1 MFSPTVTPTPQP
13 PRRSDDI
20 FLYLPSEQG
29 DYRRQLQVEENV
41 TSVAVDRFRKMMRD
55 ASSRGDVVTHRPAA
69 DLLAA
74 WFGPMALGV
83 SRLQKRARER
93 KEGFRE
99 TGGDVKGKQRK
110 KREEWDAGR
119 RALEDEVARM
129 LKLLSPEAVS
139 VIAIHTVLST
149 MIRDLNGATLPSLA
163 YGIANNVRAEI
174 NLKKLSELERKQ
186 ENAELKKGL
195 GGGKELFGKVEGNGE
210 GRKRNVQRIL
220 NYAMANSNSMVS
232 AVNYA
237 AQQTAVKNSQWTDR
251 ERLLLG
257 TTLVDMLLQHAKV
270 EVDGEFVPAFHH
282 FYRFDKRSMMKRGML
297 RLTEPAIH
305 LLSEDGECLADFV
318 SPKQS
323 PMLVRPRPWV
333 TPDDTPY
340 LKCKAELVRTTP
352 TKSVKSAIGMAD
364 LSMLYDGLNALGE
377 TAWKVNKDILHVAE
391 TLWEEG
397 GGKAGLVTKLNVTV
411 PQRDAFIMEQI
422 RLFEENNFLGKLR
435 EGLDDASCE
444 EDYEFDEQRAKR
456 KFRSER
462 KRAQKMNRE
471 LVSMRADTAHKLE
484 HARRFADEER
494 LWLPHN
500 VDFRGRAYPI
510 PVYLQHMGCDMTRAM
525 LMFAKPGVELGQ
537 RGLYWLKIHLANKL
551 GADKLSLDE
560 RIECAEA
567 NMSRAIETGQDPL
580 SDKNMEWWADVED
593 PFQLLAA
600 CFEIS
605 RAAGRFGGEKAMQGF
620 ESTLPISMDGSC
632 NGLQHYAALGRDRIG
647 AEQVNLLP
655 SDRPQDVYSGVARLV
670 NERIEEMAQK
680 GDEIGILLRGKV
692 SRKVVKQTV
701 MTSVYGVTLIGAREQ
716 IGNRLKDIDGF
727 PQNKVFEASMKLASL
742 TLSSLGV
749 IVSGATKTMDW
760 LYGAASV
767 ISREGHEV
775 EWISPVGLPVM
786 QPYRKGSKSV
796 VKTLM
801 QRVTLDRVGDHSP
814 ISVARQRSAFAPNY
828 VHSIDSSHMLLT
840 AIACKR
846 AGLNF
851 AAVHDSFW
859 TNAAHVDA
867 MNSILREEFVKL
879 HKRDLLGEL
888 RESFMARH
896 PHLTFA
902 ELPEKGDLDINVVHN
917 STYFF
922 S

>member
-1 MFSPTVTPTPQP
+1 MFAPPVTPIPHP

-29 DYRRQLQVEENV
+29 DYRRQLHIEENV
-41 TSVAVDRFRKMMRD
+41 TSVAIDRFRKMIRD

-69 DLLAA
+69 DFLAA

-83 SRLQKRARER
+83 SRLQKRARDSR
-93 KEGFRE
+93 DGFRE
-99 TGGDVKGKQRK
+99 TGVGVKGRWRK
-110 KREEWDAGR
+110 KRGEWEPGR
-119 RALEDEVARM
+119 QAMEDEVARM
-129 LKLLSPEAVS
+129 LKMLSPEAVS
-139 VIAIHTVLST
+139 VIAIHTVLSS
-149 MIRDLNGATLPSLA
+149 MIRDMNGVALPTLA
-163 YGIANNVRAEI
+163 FAIANNVRAEI
-174 NLKKLSELERKQ
+174 NMKKLNELQRKQ
-186 ENAELKKGL
+186 EKAEMKKPF
-195 GGGKELFGKVEGNGE
+195 GGGRRLFAEGGE
-210 GRKRNVQRIL
+210 NPDGRKKNVQRIL
-220 NYAMANSNSMVS
+220 NNAMANSNSVVS

-237 AQQTAVKNSQWTDR
+237 AQQAAVKDAQWTDR

-257 TTLVDMLLQHAKV
+257 TTLVDILLQFAKV
-270 EVDGEFVPAFHH
+270 DADGKLVPAFRH
-282 FYRFDKRSMMKRGML
+282 FYSFRKRDMMKKGML
-297 RLTEPAIH
+297 QMTEPAMRV
-305 LLSEDGECLADFV
+305 LTDDGKCLADIV

-340 LKCKAELVRTTP
+340 LKSKAELVRTTP

-364 LSMLYDGLNALGE
+364 LSVLYEGLNALGE
-377 TAWKVNKDILHVAE
+377 TAWKVNNDVLHVAE

-397 GGKAGLVTKLNVTV
+397 GGKAGLVTKTNVTV
-411 PQRDAFIMEQI
+411 PHRDAFIMEQI
-422 RLFEENNFLGKLR
+422 QLFEENKYLGKLR
-435 EGLDDASCE
+435 EGSDGAKCE
-444 EDYEFDEQRAKR
+444 DDYEFDEQTAKR
-456 KFRSER
+456 KFRSE
-462 KRAQKMNRE
+462 KKKAQKVNRE

-484 HARRFADEER
+484 EARQFVDEDR

-525 LMFAKPGVELGQ
+525 LTFAKPGVELGR
-537 RGLYWLKIHLANKL
+537 RGLYWLKVHLANKL
-551 GADKLSLDE
+551 GADKLSLAE
-560 RIECAEA
+560 RVDCAEA
-567 NMSRAIETGQDPL
+567 NMSRAIATGQDPL
-580 SDKNMEWWADVED
+580 SDKNMEWWANVED

-600 CFEIS
+600 CCEIS
-605 RAAGRFGGEKAMQGF
+605 RAAGRHGGERAMEEF

-632 NGLQHYAALGRDRIG
+632 NGLQHFAALGRDRIG
-647 AEQVNLLP
+647 AEQVNLVP
-655 SDRPQDVYSGVARLV
+655 NDRPQDVYSGVARLV

-701 MTSVYGVTLIGAREQ
+701 MTSVYGVTIIGAREQ
-716 IGNRLKDIDGF
+716 IGNRLKDIEGF
-727 PQNKVFEASMKLASL
+727 PENKVFEASLKLASL

-749 IVSGATKTMDW
+749 LVSGATKTMDW
-760 LYGAASV
+760 LYSAASV

-775 EWISPVGLPVM
+775 EWLSPVGLPVL
-786 QPYRKGSKSV
+786 QPYRRGSKSI

-801 QRVTLDRVGDHSP
+801 QRVTLDRAGEHSP
-814 ISVARQRSAFAPNY
+814 ISGARQRSAFAPNY

-859 TNAAHVDA
+859 TNATHVDA

-879 HKRDLLGEL
+879 HTKDLLGEL
-888 RESFMARH
+888 REQFMARY

-902 ELPEKGDLDINVVHN
+902 ELPEKGDLDINVVRD